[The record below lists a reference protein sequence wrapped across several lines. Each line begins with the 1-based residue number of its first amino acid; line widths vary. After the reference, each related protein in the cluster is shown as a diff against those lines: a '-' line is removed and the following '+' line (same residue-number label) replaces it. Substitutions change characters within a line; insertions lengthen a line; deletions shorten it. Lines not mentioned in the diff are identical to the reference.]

1 MNKKL
6 LVVAVAGALAAPSL
20 AMAQVTISGRIG
32 ALYQNIS
39 LSGAT
44 VARVGGTSFGHI
56 SDNGSSLDFKF
67 REDLGGGLAAYGQYN
82 ARPVIDG
89 GTLVAGTG
97 APAQW
102 IGLESTTWGNL
113 RVGTLTGLHYVT
125 GPDYTGSTGSAY
137 NSVQIITGSN
147 AIASGPVLTPGVM
160 AMATR
165 LRNAVAWDSLN
176 YGGFKMTVAYSTS
189 GAGADNDL
197 GRIGRKGQ
205 TWNLIPQFIQKNWNI
220 GYSYYDQKPDTGAA
234 ALAGFNNEKGN
245 RLYGEFDFGNGFK
258 MGGSW
263 DSYKQTNVGTGVK
276 VADRRAWTMQG
287 MYVTGPHQ
295 VAGHFAKAGDDKV
308 GGANTNAKSFGVAY
322 QYSLSKRTN
331 TFVSYQKLTNAAAA
345 AYGSGGLQTPAYTG
359 STGFFTTAG
368 EDLTNLMFGV
378 NHSF

>member
-6 LVVAVAGALAAPSL
+6 LVVAVAGALAVPGIAL
-20 AMAQVTISGRIG
+20 AQVTISGRIG

-44 VARVGGTSFGHI
+44 VARAGGTSFGHI
-56 SDNGSSLDFKF
+56 SDNGSSLDFRF

-82 ARPVIDG
+82 ARPTTDG
-89 GTLVAGTG
+89 GTLVTGTG
-97 APAQW
+97 AAAQW
-102 IGLESTTWGNL
+102 IGLESTSWGNL
-113 RVGTLTGLHYVT
+113 RFGTLTGLHYVT
-125 GPDYTGSTGSAY
+125 GPDFTGTTGTAY
-137 NSVQIITGSN
+137 NSVQAMTGGN
-147 AIASGPVLTPGVM
+147 AVPGNTY

-189 GAGADNDL
+189 GAGADVDL
-197 GRIGRKGQ
+197 GRLGRKGQ
-205 TWNLIPQFIQKNWNI
+205 TWNLIPQFIQKDWNI

-234 ALAGFNNEKGN
+234 ALAGFNNEKGQ
-245 RLYGEFDFGNGFK
+245 RLFGDYNFGNGFRL
-258 MGGSW
+258 GGSW

-276 VADRRAWTMQG
+276 ATDRRAWSLQG

-295 VAGHFAKAGDDKV
+295 IAAHFAKAQDDKV
-308 GGANTNAKSFGVAY
+308 LGANTNGKSMGVAY

-331 TFVSYQKLTNAAAA
+331 TFVSYQKITNAAGA
-345 AYGSGGLQTPAYTG
+345 AYGTGGLQTPAYTAA
-359 STGFFTTAG
+359 TGFAVVAG
-368 EDLTNLMFGV
+368 EDVTNLMFGV

>member
-6 LVVAVAGALAAPSL
+6 LVVAVAGALAVPSL

-32 ALYQNIS
+32 ALYQNVS

-56 SDNGSSLDFKF
+56 SDNGSGLDFKF

-82 ARPVIDG
+82 ARPNIDG
-89 GTLVAGTG
+89 GTLVTGTG
-97 APAQW
+97 TAAQW
-102 IGLESTTWGNL
+102 IGLESTNWGNL
-113 RVGTLTGLHYVT
+113 RIGTLTGLHYVT
-125 GPDYTGSTGSAY
+125 GPDYTGITGTAY
-137 NSVQIITGSN
+137 NSVQSMTGGNSTAAN
-147 AIASGPVLTPGVM
+147 TY

-165 LRNAVAWDSLN
+165 LRNAIGWDSLN
-176 YGGFKMTVAYSTS
+176 YGGFKMTVAYSTN

-197 GRIGRKGQ
+197 GRLGRKGQ
-205 TWNLIPQFIQKNWNI
+205 TWNLIPQFIQKDWNI
-220 GYSYYDQKPDTGAA
+220 GYSYYDQKPDTGGA

-245 RLYGEFDFGNGFK
+245 RIYGEYDFGNGFK

-263 DSYKQTNVGTGVK
+263 DSYKLINAGTSVK
-276 VADRRAWTMQG
+276 ISDRRAWSLQG

-295 VAGHFAKAGDDKV
+295 IAGHFAKAQDDKV
-308 GGANTNAKSFGVAY
+308 VGANTNAKSFGVAY

-331 TFVSYQKLTNAAAA
+331 TFVSYQKITNAAAA
-345 AYGSGGLQTPAYTG
+345 AYGTGGLQTPAYVG
-359 STGFFTTAG
+359 STGFGVIAG
-368 EDLTNLMFGV
+368 EDLTNLMLGV